1 MDKISEIRTMN
12 DTFIEMVKAG
22 ETKEAA
28 VSATQFT
35 RNKLRE
41 ESFAEKILTPIDIAN
56 DELNKAEDPE
66 LLVKWCDREP
76 DQAPAV
82 TVPLGMAPDGY
93 LYKGTRYPV
102 YFNRIMSPKFSQD
115 IDRLRG
121 YDYDIRGIMMENA
134 VKDIA
139 TEIDTKFINKVNE
152 AVGAKNTANPW
163 VSGSLQVPQW
173 VEIPGGI
180 TRQNVA
186 DAFKVML
193 KMRVP
198 FGPMQGN
205 TDGSQGCMLMNNVTA
220 MDFLKLE
227 RSEAGGDLSERMYL
241 EGKPAQTIFGVKSV
255 FTIKR
260 DLVPDGT
267 IYLFSSEEFFGKY
280 LRLQNMTT
288 FLKSE
293 AYFLQWFIYL
303 NIGMSLGNVR
313 GCARVD
319 FI

>member
-1 MDKISEIRTMN
+1 MDKISEIRTIN

-41 ESFAEKILTPIDIAN
+41 ESFAEKVLTPIDIAN

-76 DQAPAV
+76 DQAPAMS
-82 TVPLGMAPDGY
+82 VPLGTVPDGY
-93 LYKGTRYPV
+93 QFKGTRYPV
-102 YFNRIMSPKFSQD
+102 YFSRIMSPRFSKD
-115 IDRLRG
+115 IDKLRT

-152 AVGAKNTANPW
+152 AVGQKNTANAW
-163 VSGSLQVPQW
+163 VSGALQSPQW

-180 TRQNVA
+180 TRANVA
-186 DAFKVML
+186 EAFKTMMKL
-193 KMRVP
+193 RVP

-205 TDGSQGCMLMNNVTA
+205 ATGSQGCMLMNNVTA
-220 MDFLKLE
+220 VDFLKLE
-227 RSEAGGDLSERMYL
+227 RSEAGGDLSEKMFVD
-241 EGKPAQTIFGVKSV
+241 GTPPQTIFGVKSV

-260 DLVPDGT
+260 DLIPDGT
-267 IYLFSSEEFFGKY
+267 VYLFSSEEFFGKY
-280 LRLQNMTT
+280 LRLQPLTT
-288 FLKSE
+288 FLRTE
-293 AYFLQWFIYL
+293 AYMLHWFIYTFL
-303 NIGMSLGNVR
+303 GMSIGNVR
-313 GCARVD
+313 GAARID